1 MDLRGL
7 RKSKTVSERESGV
20 GNGTEIAGLQVVQD
34 LKATGVL

>member
-1 MDLRGL
+1 M
-7 RKSKTVSERESGV
+7 RKSKTISERERGV